1 MARPAPLPLASDQLP
16 QSIRRFCDV
25 NAPGPARMMA
35 ARGMV
40 PVKGEEQVMILLQ
53 LSADPDP
60 ALAQA
65 ATGSL
70 HKLPE
75 AVLLPAC
82 STDLGASF
90 LDRLAELFLI
100 RDDVLELVVA
110 NARTDSASIEWI
122 ALRCSEK
129 VSERIAVNEQR
140 LLGTPSIIEALY
152 KNKNTRMSTA
162 DRLIELAA
170 RNNRV
175 LDLPVFQAHVEAIR
189 GQLIPEPSEE
199 PLPSDIAF
207 SQALAE
213 DSSSPDILENVGEDE
228 EAEEQVKEKF
238 LPLMMRIRTMTSAE
252 KMRLALVG
260 SAGARALL
268 VRDKN
273 KTVSY
278 AAITSPA
285 IGENE
290 IPAIARSK
298 EVSEEILRTI
308 GNNRT
313 WTKSHEI
320 KIALVFNPR
329 CPVGIS
335 LRFVSHLRDN
345 ELKELSRSRNVA
357 QPLKSAAM
365 QRIQMKEKKER
376 GGK

>member
-1 MARPAPLPLASDQLP
+1 MARPAPLPLPVEQLP
-16 QSIRRFCDV
+16 ESIRRFC
-25 NAPGPARMMA
+25 NPSAPGPARMMA

-40 PVKGEEQVMILLQ
+40 PVKGEDQVMILLQ
-53 LSADPDP
+53 FSADPD
-60 ALAQA
+60 ATLSQV
-65 ATGSL
+65 ATGAL

-75 AVLLPAC
+75 PVLLPAC
-82 STDLGASF
+82 AGELAPSF
-90 LDRLAELFLI
+90 LDRLAELCMI

-110 NARTDSASIEWI
+110 NTRTESGTIEWI

-140 LLGTPSIIEALY
+140 LLAAPAIIEALY

-162 DRLIELAA
+162 DRLIELAV

-175 LDLPVFQAHVEAIR
+175 LDLPVFQAHAEAIR
-189 GQLIPEPSEE
+189 GQLIPEPTEE

-213 DSSSPDILENVGEDE
+213 DSSSPDILESGAD

-238 LPLMMRIRTMTSAE
+238 LPLMMRVRTMTSAE

-285 IGENE
+285 MGENE

-313 WTKSHEI
+313 WTKSYEV
-320 KIALVFNPR
+320 KMALIFNPR

-335 LRFVSHLRDN
+335 LRFVAHLRDSD
-345 ELKELSRSRNVA
+345 LKELSRSRGVS

-365 QRIQMKEKKER
+365 QRVQQKEKKEK

>member
-1 MARPAPLPLASDQLP
+1 MARPAPLPLPIEQLP
-16 QSIRRFCDV
+16 ESIRRFC
-25 NAPGPARMMA
+25 NPSAPAPARMMA

-53 LSADPDP
+53 FSADPDS

-65 ATGSL
+65 ATGAL

-82 STDLGASF
+82 SSAELAPSF
-90 LDRLAELFLI
+90 LDRLAELCTI

-110 NARTDSASIEWI
+110 NSRTESDSIAWI

-140 LLGTPSIIEALY
+140 LLAAPGIIEALY

-162 DRLIELAA
+162 DRLIELAV

-175 LDLPVFQAHVEAIR
+175 LDLPVFQAHADAIR
-189 GQLIPEPSEE
+189 GQLIPEPTEE

-207 SQALAE
+207 SQALAA
-213 DSSSPDILENVGEDE
+213 DSSSPDILDGDGVE
-228 EAEEQVKEKF
+228 EEEKVKEKF
-238 LPLMMRIRTMTSAE
+238 LPLMMRIRTMSQPE

-273 KTVSY
+273 KTVAY

-285 IGENE
+285 IGDNE
-290 IPAIARSK
+290 IPPIARSK

-313 WTKSHEI
+313 WTKSYEVKMGLI
-320 KIALVFNPR
+320 FNPR

-335 LRFVSHLRDN
+335 LRFVAHLRDGD
-345 ELKELSRSRNVA
+345 LKELSRSRGVS

-365 QRIQMKEKKER
+365 QRIQTKEKKEK

>member
-25 NAPGPARMMA
+25 GAPGPARMMA

-53 LSADPDP
+53 LSADPDA

-82 STDLGASF
+82 SGELAPSF
-90 LDRLAELFLI
+90 LDRLAELFVI

-110 NARTDSASIEWI
+110 NPRTDSGSIEWI

-129 VSERIAVNEQR
+129 VSERIAINEQR
-140 LLGTPSIIEALY
+140 LLATPTIIEALY

-175 LDLPVFQAHVEAIR
+175 LDLPVFQAHVDAIR
-189 GQLIPEPSEE
+189 GQLIPEPSVE

-213 DSSSPDILENVGEDE
+213 DSSSPDILEGGEE
-228 EAEEQVKEKF
+228 EGEEEQVKEKF
-238 LPLMMRIRTMTSAE
+238 LPLMMRIRTMSSSE

-313 WTKSHEI
+313 WTKNHEI
-320 KIALVFNPR
+320 KLALVFNPR

-335 LRFVSHLRDN
+335 LRFVAHLRDN